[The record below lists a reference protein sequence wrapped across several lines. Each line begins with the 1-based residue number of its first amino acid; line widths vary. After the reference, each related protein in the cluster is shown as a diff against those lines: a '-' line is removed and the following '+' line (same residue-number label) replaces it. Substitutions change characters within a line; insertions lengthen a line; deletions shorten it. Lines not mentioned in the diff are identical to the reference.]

1 MIYSVEFKVKGISHY
16 YDEFFKKF
24 AQENE
29 DFKLTN
35 KELKEDFQDGDK
47 VYKYEYTFSEV
58 KLVPEPDNKYDPNAV
73 RVEVDGCLIGYID
86 KVKTGR
92 VKELLADP
100 NFRRVELEIGGGDY
114 KYIYEDEDDKL
125 QVEKDECEPF
135 ADVLICMFRE
145 SEPTTDKTSPAA
157 VTSAPAEGA
166 PVKVQEP
173 RKMGGLLLVLGIL
186 IDVASLLILLFN
198 PIVGLIFLVV
208 GVLFIVTGVKAIKK
222 RKAFLD
228 GGKEP

>member
-29 DFKLTN
+29 DYKLTN

-47 VYKYEYTFSEV
+47 VYKYEYSFNEV

-86 KVKTGR
+86 KAKTGR

-145 SEPTTDKTSPAA
+145 SEPTA
-157 VTSAPAEGA
+157 VKETTAVGVAPKMPK
-166 PVKVQEP
+166 PVP
-173 RKMGGLLLVLGIL
+173 RSLNIVLVVLGIVLAIMSLLVLIINPVLGI
-186 IDVASLLILLFN
+186 V
-198 PIVGLIFLVV
+198 FLV
-208 GVLFIVTGVKAIKK
+208 IAILVIICGAKNLKK
-222 RKAFLD
+222 RK
-228 GGKEP
+228 ESQ

>member
-29 DFKLTN
+29 DYKLTN
-35 KELKEDFQDGDK
+35 KELKEDFQDGDR
-47 VYKYEYTFSEV
+47 VYKYEYSFSEV

-86 KVKTGR
+86 KAKTGR

-100 NFRRVELEIGGGDY
+100 NFRRIELEIGGGDY

-145 SEPTTDKTSPAA
+145 SESTADKVSPAA
-157 VTSAPAEGA
+157 VASVPVESVPA
-166 PVKVQEP
+166 KVQEP
-173 RKMGGLLLVLGIL
+173 HKMGGLWLALGIL
-186 IDVASLLILLFN
+186 IAVASLLMLLFN
-198 PIVGLIFLVV
+198 PILGLVFLIIAI
-208 GVLFIVTGVKAIKK
+208 VLIVSGAKAIKRNK
-222 RKAFLD
+222 NQV
-228 GGKEP
+228 